1 MLHVGEESTKVERGV
16 WVAEKG
22 KYESC
27 AVEIG
32 GGVTKVRRLK
42 RNVERRKYES

>member
-1 MLHVGEESTKVERGV
+1 MGENFQSTKLEPGV
-16 WVAEKG
+16 WVAKKG

-32 GGVTKVRRLK
+32 GGVMKVRRLK

>member
-1 MLHVGEESTKVERGV
+1 MLHVGEESTKLARGV

-27 AVEIG
+27 GIDIG
-32 GGVTKVRRLK
+32 GGVTKVRKLK
-42 RNVERRKYES
+42 TNVER